1 MSSQDSL
8 SYEGSSI
15 SEDDDYSEPGDVTTI
30 DRTYEMSSD
39 PGQPSSEGGGVSVA
53 LPPSLTNDPSVN
65 TIALTGS
72 TALDVLDQVV
82 CVCVCVCVWVC
93 GVRVWVCTCVCV
105 YGCMVWCV
113 RGCVWCGCGCAQ

>member
-8 SYEGSSI
+8 SYEDSSI
-15 SEDDDYSEPGDVTTI
+15 SEDDYSEPGDVTTI

-65 TIALTGS
+65 VIALTGS

-82 CVCVCVCVWVC
+82 CVWVWC
-93 GVRVWVCTCVCV
+93 GVRVGVVCTWVCMVWVWVCTVV
-105 YGCMVWCV
+105 ATY
-113 RGCVWCGCGCAQ
+113 